1 MVEEMVLKLVNQMEM
16 KKMIEKSD
24 RDYYEYVL
32 IMMIERII
40 AIGSLLIISVIF
52 KQFLPTVAFLTFFLS
67 LRKRTGGYHADKF
80 WQCYLL
86 TIITYIGVVRVAPAL
101 SDPPH
106 MMYILLFFAV
116 LVIEVFGTV
125 NHPNINLDK
134 NELRETKKAAR
145 LLVLI
150 EIGIIAVLIM
160 LKINQ
165 LYVSYMSI
173 AIIVCSFFM
182 CLAKIIK
189 QEVYHG
195 TY

>member
-1 MVEEMVLKLVNQMEM
+1 MVEEMVLKLVNQMEV

-40 AIGSLLIISVIF
+40 AIGSLLIVSVIF

-101 SDPPH
+101 SEAPH

-160 LKINQ
+160 LKMNQ

-173 AIIVCSFFM
+173 AIIMCSFFM

-189 QEVYHG
+189 QEVRVK
-195 TY
+195 

>member
-1 MVEEMVLKLVNQMEM
+1 
-16 KKMIEKSD
+16 MIEKSD

-101 SDPPH
+101 SETPH

-189 QEVYHG
+189 QEVKVK
-195 TY
+195 

>member
-101 SDPPH
+101 SENPH

-134 NELRETKKAAR
+134 SELRETKKAAR

-160 LKINQ
+160 LKMNQ

-173 AIIVCSFFM
+173 AIIMCSFFM

-189 QEVYHG
+189 QEVKVK
-195 TY
+195 

>member
-101 SDPPH
+101 SENPH

-189 QEVYHG
+189 QEVKVK
-195 TY
+195 

>member
-189 QEVYHG
+189 QEVKVK
-195 TY
+195 

>member
-101 SDPPH
+101 SETPH

-189 QEVYHG
+189 QEVKVK
-195 TY
+195 

>member
-101 SDPPH
+101 SETPH

-160 LKINQ
+160 LKMNQ

-189 QEVYHG
+189 QEVKVK
-195 TY
+195 

>member
-101 SDPPH
+101 SENPH

-134 NELRETKKAAR
+134 SELRETKKAAR

-173 AIIVCSFFM
+173 AIIMCSFFM

-189 QEVYHG
+189 QEVKVK
-195 TY
+195 

>member
-1 MVEEMVLKLVNQMEM
+1 M
-16 KKMIEKSD
+16 
-24 RDYYEYVL
+24 
-32 IMMIERII
+32 
-40 AIGSLLIISVIF
+40 
-52 KQFLPTVAFLTFFLS
+52 
-67 LRKRTGGYHADKF
+67 
-80 WQCYLL
+80 
-86 TIITYIGVVRVAPAL
+86 
-101 SDPPH
+101 
-106 MMYILLFFAV
+106 

-173 AIIVCSFFM
+173 AIIMCSFFM

-189 QEVYHG
+189 QEVKVK
-195 TY
+195 

>member
-1 MVEEMVLKLVNQMEM
+1 MVEEMVLKLVNQMEV

-101 SDPPH
+101 SETPH

-160 LKINQ
+160 LKMNQ

-173 AIIVCSFFM
+173 AIIMCSFFM

-189 QEVYHG
+189 QEVKVK
-195 TY
+195 

>member
-101 SDPPH
+101 SENPH

-160 LKINQ
+160 LKMNQ

-173 AIIVCSFFM
+173 AIIMCSFFM

-189 QEVYHG
+189 QEVKVK
-195 TY
+195 

>member
-1 MVEEMVLKLVNQMEM
+1 MVEEMVLKLVNQMEV

-67 LRKRTGGYHADKF
+67 LRKRTGGYYADKF

-101 SDPPH
+101 SETPH

-160 LKINQ
+160 LKMNQ

-173 AIIVCSFFM
+173 AIIMCSFFM

-189 QEVYHG
+189 QEVKVK
-195 TY
+195 